1 MLHKRKIKY
10 YPFIKTLTFIIVGF
24 YFCDNPLLAQNVQT
38 KNTHFK
44 SLHSGVKIYGFT
56 GNLYWHTFYVSAA
69 NYFKKRSQT
78 ELQVQFRNI
87 YLLGDHVGFGYKVLA
102 TAFMEGFFK
111 GTVFGGVGGGPVLRI
126 YPLKYGRW
134 QPYLQG
140 GFIAGFDLAQSIPG
154 SFQQYNGVRYRTG
167 LRAGLNYRFTNAF
180 GIFFEIGPE
189 WEYGQDLNLDS
200 HSLQINIGIEL
211 FRF

>member
-1 MLHKRKIKY
+1 MLAAIIIL
-10 YPFIKTLTFIIVGF
+10 FITSSLA
-24 YFCDNPLLAQNVQT
+24 AQNIRNRQ
-38 KNTHFK
+38 HSQLK

-56 GNLYWHTFYVSAA
+56 GNLFWHTFYASAA
-69 NYFKKRSQT
+69 DYFKKRSQT

-87 YLLGDHVGFGYKVLA
+87 YLLGAHVGIGYKVLA

-111 GTVFGGVGGGPVLRI
+111 GGGVGGIGGGPIVRI
-126 YPLKYGRW
+126 YPLKSGRW
-134 QPYLQG
+134 QPYLQT
-140 GFIAGFDLAQSIPG
+140 GFIAGYDLALSDVAG
-154 SFQQYNGVRYRTG
+154 VEQYNGVRYRTG

-189 WEYGQDLNLDS
+189 WEYAQGLNLDS